1 MMRCLWILPLL
12 LGMTSLSLFAEGPP
26 LRIGMEMSYPPFEMT
41 DEQGKPTGVSIEIAQ
56 ALGVFLGRPV
66 ELINTSFD
74 GLIPSL
80 KTGKI
85 DLIISS
91 MTANEERAKSIAFS
105 DPYLTTGLGLL
116 VPKESKLE
124 DWAALDQKGR
134 NIAVKKGTT
143 GHLYAMKH
151 VKNAGVLVFD
161 KESAAVL
168 EVGQGKADAFVYDQM
183 SVYQNAKK
191 NPGKLRAVL
200 SPIQTESWAVG
211 LRKGDDEL
219 RQQVNAFLA
228 KFRAEKGF
236 EKLGDKYLREQ
247 KAAFA
252 AQGIPFLF

>member
-1 MMRCLWILPLL
+1 MKRSLWICPLL
-12 LGMTSLSLFAEGPP
+12 LGMTGLSLFADGPP
-26 LRIGMEMSYPPFEMT
+26 LRIGMEMAYPPFEMT
-41 DEQGKPTGVSIEIAQ
+41 DEQGKPAGVSVELAR
-56 ALGVFLGRPV
+56 ALGQELGRPV
-66 ELINTSFD
+66 ELQNIAFD

-116 VPKESKLE
+116 VPKEGTTDKIST
-124 DWAALDQKGR
+124 LDQKGR
-134 NIAVKKGTT
+134 KVAVKKGTT
-143 GHLYAMKH
+143 GHLYAMNH
-151 VKNAGVLVFD
+151 IKNAEVLVFD

-168 EVGQGKADAFVYDQM
+168 EVGQGKADAFLYDQM
-183 SVYQNAKK
+183 SVFQNAKK
-191 NPGKLRAVL
+191 NPSKLRAIL
-200 SPIQTESWAVG
+200 TPFQTESWAIG
-211 LRKGDDEL
+211 LRKGDDAL
-219 RQQVNAFLA
+219 RLQVNAFLA
-228 KFRAEKGF
+228 KFRKEGGF